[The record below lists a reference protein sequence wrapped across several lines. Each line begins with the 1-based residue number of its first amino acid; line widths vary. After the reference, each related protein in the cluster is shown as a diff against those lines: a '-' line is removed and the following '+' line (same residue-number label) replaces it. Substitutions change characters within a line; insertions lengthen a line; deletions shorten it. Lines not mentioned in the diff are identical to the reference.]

1 LSGSTLV
8 LLELLLVFGLVI
20 GFGVWQ
26 LGSLERER
34 RRREAAKSGRDD
46 QKDG

>member
-1 LSGSTLV
+1 VGSNLIA

-26 LGSLERER
+26 LASLR
-34 RRREAAKSGRDD
+34 RDKQARDKAD
-46 QKDG
+46 RLP